1 MGLVSTWLN
10 GIGLRS
16 VVPTFE
22 AAGIVSPSHL
32 ADLDVSYFE
41 SLGVTDPDDRRKLF
55 YLVQRIKMA
64 VNKKGSN
71 SKGAGSGTTTISV
84 EERVDAVISE
94 NFVNE
99 TDDNNDNNN
108 NNNNDGDGNGDSNN
122 DNDNDDNDNASNG
135 NNNDNN
141 DNNELYGQS

>member
-32 ADLDVSYFE
+32 ANLDVSYFE

-55 YLVQRIKMA
+55 YLVQRIKLA
-64 VNKKGSN
+64 VNNKKDSN
-71 SKGAGSGTTTISV
+71 SISSPNA
-84 EERVDAVISE
+84 EERVDAVLSE
-94 NFVNE
+94 NFDFENVEN
-99 TDDNNDNNN
+99 TKNNN
-108 NNNNDGDGNGDSNN
+108 RISNDTDGSPREEKKI
-122 DNDNDDNDNASNG
+122 
-135 NNNDNN
+135 
-141 DNNELYGQS
+141 EL